1 MNKNDYNLSKTIAGE
16 IRSWIIKG
24 KLKPQDKLTPRAE
37 LEQRFSTT
45 PKTIQKSCD
54 QLVQSGFLKVV
65 PRRGTYI
72 ADYLP
77 HKYNFAVLIKS
88 KADSPGWTN
97 YWSVIQKV
105 CGEISKSSRFN
116 FEVRTD
122 VNVET
127 RSESYLKLLDD
138 VESQRLAGVVFAM
151 NAKDFLG
158 TATLESQQL
167 QRFSLNHNNLNIPS
181 LSLSM
186 ETFSRKALAK
196 LKSLKAQKVA
206 ALMPMGFNDEQ
217 KDAVLLQ
224 AKNLGLEMDESMLQS
239 LDIHHLS
246 WVKNILSLMFAVE
259 DKPDAL
265 IVFDDNFLPEVEGV
279 LEGLKLIGKVQILSH
294 ANFPLLQK
302 SNHSCLRLGYDV
314 RDVFQQIINHINKQR
329 LGAEV
334 LAELVVEAK
343 FEEELCAI
351 EHSKNLEK
359 VSQLVAIS

>member
-1 MNKNDYNLSKTIAGE
+1 MIKNEYNLSKAIAGE
-16 IRSWIIKG
+16 IRSWIIEG
-24 KLKPQDKLTPRAE
+24 NLKPQDKLTPRAE

-97 YWSVIQKV
+97 YWSVIQTV
-105 CGEISKSSRFN
+105 CGEISKNSRFN

-122 VNVET
+122 VNAET

-151 NAKDFLG
+151 NPEDFLG
-158 TATLESQQL
+158 TAVLESQQL
-167 QRFSLNHNNLNIPS
+167 QRFSLSHNNLNIPS
-181 LSLSM
+181 LRFSRG
-186 ETFSRKALAK
+186 TFSSKALTK
-196 LKSLKAQKVA
+196 LKSSQAKKVA

-217 KDAVLLQ
+217 KDAVILQ
-224 AKNLGLEMDESMLQS
+224 AKSLGLEMDASMLQS

-246 WVKNILSLMFAVE
+246 WTKNLLSLIFKAE
-259 DKPDAL
+259 EKPDSL
-265 IVFDDNFLPEVEGV
+265 IVFDDNFLPEVEEV
-279 LEGLKLIGKVQILSH
+279 LEQLELIGKVQVLSH

-302 SNHSCLRLGYDV
+302 SKHSCLRLGYDV
-314 RDVFQQIINHINKQR
+314 RDIFQQIINHINKQR
-329 LGAEV
+329 LGEEV
-334 LAELVVEAK
+334 ESKLLVEPK

-351 EHSKNLEK
+351 EHSKNLLK